1 MLRFT
6 SCRAR
11 CSSVSRRSMSSRMPF
26 SHSSGSG
33 WKYASRRPAAWK
45 RSFTT
50 DGRLDSVTLKFA
62 MSMAST
68 RQVSESP

>member
-1 MLRFT
+1 
-6 SCRAR
+6 
-11 CSSVSRRSMSSRMPF
+11 MSSRMPF